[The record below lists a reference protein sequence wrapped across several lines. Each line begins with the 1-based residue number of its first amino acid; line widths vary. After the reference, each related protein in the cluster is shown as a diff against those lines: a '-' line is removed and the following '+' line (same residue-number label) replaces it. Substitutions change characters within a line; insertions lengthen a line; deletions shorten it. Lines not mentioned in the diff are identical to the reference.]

1 MGAVQQL
8 SAAARHSRSQIVP
21 GGQIMSISASFDRSY
36 FEERLDRNRRLAARS
51 RNPQIRAIHLEYVR
65 LYSQLLEQAAPAPA

>member
-1 MGAVQQL
+1 
-8 SAAARHSRSQIVP
+8 
-21 GGQIMSISASFDRSY
+21 MSISASFDRSY